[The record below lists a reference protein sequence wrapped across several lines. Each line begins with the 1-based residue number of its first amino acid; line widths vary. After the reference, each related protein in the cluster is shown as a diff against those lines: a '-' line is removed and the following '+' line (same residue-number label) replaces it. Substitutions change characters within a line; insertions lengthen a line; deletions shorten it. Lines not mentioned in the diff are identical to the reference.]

1 MDEMRGDID
10 DLMELEAG
18 RAEAPVISTKRP
30 ASPGHLGPRRRVTS
44 VQQPLPGPST
54 SQVDADVPMLV
65 SSVERPLAAS
75 TPAISD
81 PKSVTVNA
89 ALAFCDEIDD
99 ILNDTTSAVNVN
111 VLSVQSASFS
121 FSPASVI
128 AAMPAT
134 LDLHD
139 IVNSLPGIYQ
149 DVAVPVPRPGI
160 SEQREMPLLDESNKE
175 ESVQRDVPL
184 LDDTNH
190 EEEPHGE
197 VVNSPPQARGPYTM
211 EFIVEPEVSTQRPI
225 VIKIQRAVP
234 APEQRD
240 VAAASSSTQVCP
252 VGNFCQL

>member
-1 MDEMRGDID
+1 
-10 DLMELEAG
+10 
-18 RAEAPVISTKRP
+18 
-30 ASPGHLGPRRRVTS
+30 
-44 VQQPLPGPST
+44 
-54 SQVDADVPMLV
+54 MLV

-139 IVNSLPGIYQ
+139 IVNSLPGMYQ
-149 DVAVPVPRPGI
+149 DVAVPVPRPAI
-160 SEQREMPLLDESNKE
+160 SEQRDMPVIGDSNQEESVRRQMPLLD

-190 EEEPHGE
+190 EEEPLRD

-211 EFIVEPEVSTQRPI
+211 EFIVEPEVSTQRSI

-240 VAAASSSTQVCP
+240 VAAASSSTQVCR
-252 VGNFCQL
+252 VGNFGQL